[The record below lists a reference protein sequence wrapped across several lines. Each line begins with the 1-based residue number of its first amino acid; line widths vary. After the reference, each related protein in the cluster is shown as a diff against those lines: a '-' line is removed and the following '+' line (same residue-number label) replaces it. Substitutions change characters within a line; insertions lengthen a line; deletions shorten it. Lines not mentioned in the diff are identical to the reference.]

1 MYDVAREIDMP
12 ASFVELRHEATHE
25 ELPSIKRLMRNAE
38 LALDWL
44 WHFYWAKLDEET
56 KSSDS
61 VTTLPVTASK
71 EQFSA
76 ILNTFMSRR
85 RIEIKSGSNA
95 TLQNSASGVAC
106 LEIIKLCLGNKGSLE
121 IVAETLLE
129 EKMLVPASRT

>member
-44 WHFYWAKLDEET
+44 WQFYWAKLDET
-56 KSSDS
+56 KSSES
-61 VTTLPVTASK
+61 GVPSQIAAWKPQIST
-71 EQFSA
+71 
-76 ILNTFMSRR
+76 ILDTFMTRR
-85 RIEIKSGSNA
+85 RIEIKSGTNA
-95 TLQNSASGVAC
+95 TSQTSASGIAC
-106 LEIIKLCLGNKGSLE
+106 LDIVKLCLGNRGLLE
-121 IVAETLLE
+121 VVAETLLE